1 MPFRSPKMYSFIF
14 GFQRRTWWPKCTP
27 ASNNSF
33 IVTVTK
39 QLSPLCQLVC
49 VLAATVASALKAT
62 NQNRDNG
69 ISISN
74 FEMRIAN
81 CGLEKQEFLNSKSAI
96 RNSQFSSSLRE
107 LEALARALLSV
118 LLAFLDPRIARDQ
131 SRVFQGRPQV
141 AVVLNQSSRNSVT
154 NRSGLARWSAAGN
167 VDQHV
172 ELGCRLSQLHRLT
185 NDHPQRL
192 VRKIHIERSAINL
205 KVAAAGS

>member
-1 MPFRSPKMYSFIF
+1 MDFEISD
-14 GFQRRTWWPKCTP
+14 
-27 ASNNSF
+27 
-33 IVTVTK
+33 
-39 QLSPLCQLVC
+39 
-49 VLAATVASALKAT
+49 LKFE
-62 NQNRDNG
+62 
-69 ISISN
+69 ISK
-74 FEMRIAN
+74 
-81 CGLEKQEFLNSKSAI
+81 L
-96 RNSQFSSSLRE
+96 SLRE

-167 VDQHV
+167 VHQHV

-185 NDHPQRL
+185 NDHPQGL

-205 KVAAAGS
+205 EVARAGPQIYSRRRALASSSSVVFNLCHVLILFVFLSCVLAGRQFEGLRLLRRVRMISAGINF

>member
-1 MPFRSPKMYSFIF
+1 MPLRSPKMYSFIF

-33 IVTVTK
+33 ILTVTK

-74 FEMRIAN
+74 FEMRIADWRN
-81 CGLEKQEFLNSKSAI
+81 KSSLNSKSAI

-131 SRVFQGRPQV
+131 SRVFQRRPQV

-192 VRKIHIERSAINL
+192 VRKIHIGRSAINL
-205 KVAAAGS
+205 TVAGAGS

>member
-1 MPFRSPKMYSFIF
+1 MYSPRPGSRHSGQPIKIATMDFRIS
-14 GFQRRTWWPKCTP
+14 KC
-27 ASNNSF
+27 
-33 IVTVTK
+33 
-39 QLSPLCQLVC
+39 
-49 VLAATVASALKAT
+49 
-62 NQNRDNG
+62 
-69 ISISN
+69 
-74 FEMRIAN
+74 E
-81 CGLEKQEFLNSKSAI
+81 LEKQEFLNSKSAI

-107 LEALARALLSV
+107 LESLARALLSV

-205 KVAAAGS
+205 KVAGAGS